1 MKTQRPTEKPDL
13 PISPNELFRRL
24 KELVGSYRDLK
35 RITGV
40 EISTLESWC
49 ISAPLDQVRT
59 LLRLL
64 SAIPDRQRQ
73 ALIDSATLSLP
84 RLDHHFL
91 TGDEM
96 TSAALRRI
104 AAKEC
109 GMTTVESDSEY
120 LRTFLATAIAHS
132 ASRLKRAVYGFDI
145 HRPDWFAPV
154 EGVNYLSIAENHSRI
169 RDAAQLKLNAP
180 AGTHVVF
187 INGLWAYMED
197 QRRSEILR
205 FTKKY
210 HLILCDRSRAFP
222 RGTAT
227 GNSHAITATR
237 NPVLP
242 VGADDAQQMRIAIEE
257 LN

>member
-1 MKTQRPTEKPDL
+1 MKDL
-13 PISPNELFRRL
+13 L
-24 KELVGSYRDLK
+24 GSYRDLK

-64 SAIPDRQRQ
+64 SAIPDRHRQ

-91 TGDEM
+91 TGDQM
-96 TSAALRRI
+96 TSSALRRI
-104 AAKEC
+104 AAKEY
-109 GMTTVESDSEY
+109 GMTIVESESEY

-154 EGVNYLSIAENHSRI
+154 EGVNYLAIAENHSRI
-169 RDAAQLKLNAP
+169 RQTAQLKLNAP
-180 AGTHVVF
+180 PGTHVVF
-187 INGLWAYMED
+187 LNGLWAHMEE

-205 FTKKY
+205 FTEKY
-210 HLILCDRSRAFP
+210 HLILCDRPRAFA

-227 GNSHAITATR
+227 GNTHVLTVTR

-242 VGADDAQQMRIAIEE
+242 IGADDAQQMRITIEE
-257 LN
+257 LK

>member
-1 MKTQRPTEKPDL
+1 MKTQRSTEKPHL

-35 RITGV
+35 RISGV

-64 SAIPDRQRQ
+64 SAIPDSQRHD
-73 ALIDSATLSLP
+73 LIDSATLSLP

-91 TGDEM
+91 TGDQM

-104 AAKEC
+104 ASKEY
-109 GMTTVESDSEY
+109 GMTIVESESEY

-132 ASRLKRAVYGFDI
+132 VSRLKRAVYGFDI

-169 RDAAQLKLNAP
+169 REAAQLKLSAP
-180 AGTHVVF
+180 TGTQVVF
-187 INGLWAYMED
+187 LNGLWAHMDE

-205 FTKKY
+205 FAEKY
-210 HLILCDRSRAFP
+210 HLILCDRPRAFAS
-222 RGTAT
+222 GTAT
-227 GNSHAITATR
+227 CNSHVITASR
-237 NPVLP
+237 SLVLP
-242 VGADDAQQMRIAIEE
+242 IGADDAQQMRITIEE
-257 LN
+257 LK